1 MAELS
6 GEQKLRIVL
15 ESIIRKIPK
24 EEQCSKYKI
33 SESQFQS
40 WHDQLVNNGGKIFEE
55 DFSYSSRSSRKS
67 RKLGFFTKLVLVSS
81 LLLNLGVLVVFS
93 VIKYKEAT
101 EPPMAEPQEMK
112 LSDLDS
118 PVNSPV
124 DDLLLSDSKAQ
135 DLDLSED
142 IAGSEKSTGSK
153 SQFDS
158 PELQNLLANPL
169 NLPQAEILAPAT
181 PPDLASEVTFLNQV
195 YEGRH
200 VVYVLDA
207 GLYML
212 KGEGASESFEAMK
225 DALLSSIVELSPNS
239 FFNLVLFWNLR
250 EASALGK
257 TILRANQENKKFA
270 IDWIAGLGSD
280 PEKLKDR
287 RNQFYPKELLYAKPL
302 AGVVGPWY
310 GLTTAISYD
319 PDLVFVF
326 SGNLPSFSM
335 DEVPMS
341 HFQELDIRNLGMSS
355 SGNNP
360 VNGQMDLNSESLLRE
375 TAKRWYLST
384 LPAETIP
391 DGSLDS
397 ASVAMRKLGF
407 SENNETQFQSMK
419 PSIPWEKA
427 FDRFLT
433 GLEVSFDKIPPTHFH
448 LCLPKYQTWPTALS
462 DTVRE
467 FAESSQGSFVLN
479 PKFP

>member
-1 MAELS
+1 M
-6 GEQKLRIVL
+6 
-15 ESIIRKIPK
+15 
-24 EEQCSKYKI
+24 
-33 SESQFQS
+33 
-40 WHDQLVNNGGKIFEE
+40 
-55 DFSYSSRSSRKS
+55 
-67 RKLGFFTKLVLVSS
+67 
-81 LLLNLGVLVVFS
+81 
-93 VIKYKEAT
+93 
-101 EPPMAEPQEMK
+101 
-112 LSDLDS
+112 
-118 PVNSPV
+118 

-142 IAGSEKSTGSK
+142 ITGSEESTGSK

-302 AGVVGPWY
+302 AGLWVLDMVLRRP
-310 GLTTAISYD
+310 
-319 PDLVFVF
+319 LVMIPTWSLSSLVIF
-326 SGNLPSFSM
+326 LPFLWM
-335 DEVPMS
+335 KYRCLI
-341 HFQELDIRNLGMSS
+341 FRNSIYEIWVC
-355 SGNNP
+355 P
-360 VNGQMDLNSESLLRE
+360 VLEIIHSEW
-375 TAKRWYLST
+375 A
-384 LPAETIP
+384 
-391 DGSLDS
+391 DGS
-397 ASVAMRKLGF
+397 
-407 SENNETQFQSMK
+407 
-419 PSIPWEKA
+419 
-427 FDRFLT
+427 
-433 GLEVSFDKIPPTHFH
+433 
-448 LCLPKYQTWPTALS
+448 
-462 DTVRE
+462 
-467 FAESSQGSFVLN
+467 
-479 PKFP
+479 KF